1 MATSLDQTNLLEES
15 HSVEDPFES
24 LIDGDYE
31 ELKGRATATFMP
43 LEKGEILLREGEAV
57 QVRLC
62 SLVLL
67 DTRVGEVKY
76 CCHFASL

>member
-1 MATSLDQTNLLEES
+1 MATSLDQTNLLGES

-57 QVRLC
+57 QVRIC
-62 SLVLL
+62 SLILL
-67 DTRVGEVKY
+67 NIRVGEAK
-76 CCHFASL
+76 CCCQFAAL